1 MRVSIAYGRGEL
13 EIDLPDD
20 VPVQVITPAET
31 PGLPDERAALLEAMR
46 HPIGCPPLRE
56 IIPAGAQVAV
66 VFSDITRPMPNDRV
80 LPVLLEEIES
90 ARPGGVILINALG
103 THRPNSP
110 EELERMLGKEVIS
123 RYRIIQHDPFA
134 EGELKYLGESSFGH
148 PLWVNRTFA
157 EADVRILTG
166 FIEPHMF
173 AGFSG
178 GPKAVLPGIA
188 GERTIL
194 LNHSAPML
202 NHPRATWGV
211 TRGNPIWEEMLE
223 MAVLAN
229 PDFLLNV
236 TLNARREITG
246 VFAGALRPAHARGVA
261 FAREHAMVP
270 VDGRFDI
277 VITSNAGYP
286 LDMNV
291 YQAVKGMSVAAEVV
305 KPGGHIIVA
314 AECWDG
320 VPDHGEYK
328 RLLHAGRDPAHL
340 LEMMSRPDFLVRDQW
355 EVAIQARVQVMAHVY
370 LKCSYL
376 SDEEV
381 RKIHLTPCHD
391 IGELVRELVREL
403 ESPRICVLPQGPLVV
418 PYLAESET
426 SHAVEEVEP

>member
-13 EIDLPDD
+13 EIDLPGD

-31 PGLPDERAALLEAMR
+31 PGLPDERAALVQALR
-46 HPIGCPPLRE
+46 QPIGCPPLRQ
-56 IIPAGAQVAV
+56 IIPAGARVAV

-80 LPVLLEEIES
+80 LPALLEEIGLAS
-90 ARPGGVILINALG
+90 PGEVILINALG

-110 EELERMLGKEVIS
+110 EELEHMLGRGIAS
-123 RYRIIQHDPFA
+123 RYRIVQHDPFA
-134 EGELKYLGESSFGH
+134 EDALVYLGESSFGH
-148 PLWVNRTFA
+148 PLWVNRVFA

-188 GERTIL
+188 GERTTL

-211 TRGNPIWEEMLE
+211 THGNPIWEEMLE

-236 TLNARREITG
+236 TLNARRQITG

-270 VDGRFDI
+270 VNQHFDI

-320 VPDHGEYK
+320 IPDHGEYK

-370 LKCSYL
+370 LKNSYL

-381 RKIHLTPCHD
+381 RKAHLTPCHD
-391 IGELVRELVREL
+391 VGELVQQLVRELG
-403 ESPRICVLPQGPLVV
+403 SPSICVLPQGPLVV
-418 PYLAESET
+418 PYLNT
-426 SHAVEEVEP
+426 SGTSQTPEEVRR

>member
-13 EIDLPDD
+13 EIDLPDG

-31 PGLPDERAALLEAMR
+31 SGLPDERAALLEAMR
-46 HPIGCPPLRE
+46 NPIGCPPLRD
-56 IIPAGAQVAV
+56 IIPAGAQVAI

-80 LPVLLEEIES
+80 LPVLLEEVES

-110 EELERMLGKEVIS
+110 EELERMLGGEIVS

-134 EGELKYLGESSFGH
+134 EDELKYLGESSFGH

-202 NHPRATWGV
+202 NHPRATWGA

-403 ESPRICVLPQGPLVV
+403 GSPRICVLPQGPLVV

-426 SHAVEEVEP
+426 SHAVEEVGP